1 MERPTLP
8 LQGRVCLV
16 TGSARK
22 TGSALAKA
30 LAGAGADVAVHY
42 RGSREAAQKTAAAVK
57 KLGRRSVTVRAD
69 VTREAQVERMFDTV
83 EKQLGGVDVLVNNV
97 GNFLLKRLS
106 RVKPDEWHAVLA
118 SNLHSA
124 YYCCRR
130 AMPGMRRRGFGRIVT
145 MGFGPSEQHVSRD
158 RTTVY
163 HMAKTALLVYTKGLA
178 REEAEHGITVNM
190 VSPGSLF
197 SSLNLPP
204 VESIPAKR
212 YARYGDMTNAVL
224 LLLAEESSYIT
235 GTNMLVTGG
244 KLT

>member
-1 MERPTLP
+1 MTEPAPSLE
-8 LQGRVCLV
+8 GRVCLV

-42 RGSREAAQKTAAAVK
+42 RGSREAAEKTAAAVK
-57 KLGRRSVTVRAD
+57 KLGRRAVLVRSD
-69 VTREAQVERMFDTV
+69 VTREAQVGRMFDSI
-83 EKQLGGVDVLVNNV
+83 EKKLGAVDVLVNNV
-97 GNFLLKRLS
+97 GDFLLKRLS
-106 RVKPDEWHAVLA
+106 RVTPGEWHAVLA

-124 YYCCRR
+124 HLCCRR
-130 AMPGMRRRGFGRIVT
+130 ALPGMRRRGFGRIVN
-145 MGFGPSEQHVSRD
+145 MGFGPCEQLVPRE

-163 HMAKTALLVYTKGLA
+163 HMAKTALLVYTRGLA
-178 REEAEHGITVNM
+178 QEEAEHGVTVNM

-204 VESIPAKR
+204 ADSIPAKR

-224 LLLAEESSYIT
+224 FLLAGESSYIT
-235 GTNMLVTGG
+235 GTNILVTGG
-244 KLT
+244 RLT